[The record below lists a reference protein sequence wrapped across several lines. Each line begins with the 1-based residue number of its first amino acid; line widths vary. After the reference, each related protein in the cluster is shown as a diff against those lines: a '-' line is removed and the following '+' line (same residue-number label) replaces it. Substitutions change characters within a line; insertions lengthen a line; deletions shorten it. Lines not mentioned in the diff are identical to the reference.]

1 MVTEVLDM
9 GQRCFNCNAPIF
21 TEAVSDQD
29 VSGGMYSNT
38 RLEVEWDDDDFFFR
52 CPHCLAKN
60 IIAEAVDS
68 IGLPVLRVSH
78 IKL

>member
-1 MVTEVLDM
+1 M
-9 GQRCFNCNAPIF
+9 GQRCFNCHAPIF
-21 TEAVSDQD
+21 TED
-29 VSGGMYSNT
+29 VSGAMYSNT

>member
-1 MVTEVLDM
+1 M

-29 VSGGMYSNT
+29 VSWGISSDN

-60 IIAEAVDS
+60 IIMEAVDS

>member
-1 MVTEVLDM
+1 MR
-9 GQRCFNCNAPIF
+9 QRCFNCNAPIF

-29 VSGGMYSNT
+29 VSWRMSSDN

-60 IIAEAVDS
+60 IIMEAVDS

>member
-1 MVTEVLDM
+1 M
-9 GQRCFNCNAPIF
+9 GQRCFNCSAPIF
-21 TEAVSDQD
+21 TEAVSDED
-29 VSGGMYSNT
+29 VSRGLYSND
-38 RLEVEWDDDDFFFR
+38 RLEVQWDDDDLFFR

-60 IIAEAVDS
+60 IITEAINS

>member
-1 MVTEVLDM
+1 M
-9 GQRCFNCNAPIF
+9 GQRCFNCSATIF

-29 VSGGMYSNT
+29 VSGGMYSND
-38 RLEVEWDDDDFFFR
+38 RLEVEWDDDDDFFFR